1 MASTLFSGGSAPQ
14 FGAMTAEAP
23 GLGSER
29 TIACPNCGQEIF
41 EKALQCSHC
50 RKWFVEAPTPDPA
63 PPPMPAGPSRG
74 QSLHHLLLLT
84 VFSWGLYEI
93 YWFYRNWR
101 DLAADAPENPGPPP
115 GLLTVGLLV
124 PFVNIALVY
133 RQLAGIHARLASRG
147 LPGGYSPWVTTCIYV
162 SLGIAANLT
171 ALWSLS
177 CLMVVPL
184 LPVQEALNRYWTQR
198 EPTNA
203 PREQLSPAEVAVI
216 ACGAAAMLVVA
227 TAALI
232 GVEK

>member
-1 MASTLFSGGSAPQ
+1 MASTLFSGRSAPQ

-23 GLGSER
+23 GLRSER

-50 RKWFVEAPTPDPA
+50 RKWFVEAPTPEPA
-63 PPPMPAGPSRG
+63 LPPMPAGPSRG

-115 GLLTVGLLV
+115 GLLTFGLLV

-133 RQLAGIHARLASRG
+133 RQLAGIHSRLASRG

-177 CLMVVPL
+177 CLMVLPL

-198 EPTNA
+198 EPTSA
-203 PREQLSPAEVAVI
+203 PRERLSPAEVAVI